1 MKNIIDEKKM
11 PPFVKSCFI
20 YFQFCVFESLIF
32 FIGLIIL
39 FFLYNSNNVFDTT
52 RIYIF
57 ISIFYYLTLIILY
70 LYLVKGIKEGKNTA
84 RIIAIIVTSLL
95 MATRIIVVVYN
106 STKAYATWDGWIVN
120 IVNIIIVTQIILY
133 FINTVNLFFLF
144 SKQAREWFSE
154 NKIMQM
160 PNTLVFKVYQGKTLI
175 LQEEYNDFNQTK
187 TGKTI
192 KIGRS
197 EINDIII
204 KDPFISREL
213 MDIKYDPERRK
224 WTFNVLGKVN
234 PIKYKD
240 ELSGKFT
247 EQFGG
252 ILLNSNEYELADNIK
267 LFLYVM
273 GEH

>member
-1 MKNIIDEKKM
+1 
-11 PPFVKSCFI
+11 
-20 YFQFCVFESLIF
+20 
-32 FIGLIIL
+32 
-39 FFLYNSNNVFDTT
+39 
-52 RIYIF
+52 
-57 ISIFYYLTLIILY
+57 
-70 LYLVKGIKEGKNTA
+70 
-84 RIIAIIVTSLL
+84 
-95 MATRIIVVVYN
+95 
-106 STKAYATWDGWIVN
+106 
-120 IVNIIIVTQIILY
+120 
-133 FINTVNLFFLF
+133 
-144 SKQAREWFSE
+144 
-154 NKIMQM
+154 M

>member
-1 MKNIIDEKKM
+1 
-11 PPFVKSCFI
+11 
-20 YFQFCVFESLIF
+20 
-32 FIGLIIL
+32 
-39 FFLYNSNNVFDTT
+39 
-52 RIYIF
+52 
-57 ISIFYYLTLIILY
+57 
-70 LYLVKGIKEGKNTA
+70 VKGRKEGKNTA

>member
-1 MKNIIDEKKM
+1 
-11 PPFVKSCFI
+11 
-20 YFQFCVFESLIF
+20 
-32 FIGLIIL
+32 
-39 FFLYNSNNVFDTT
+39 
-52 RIYIF
+52 
-57 ISIFYYLTLIILY
+57 
-70 LYLVKGIKEGKNTA
+70 VKGIKEGKNTA